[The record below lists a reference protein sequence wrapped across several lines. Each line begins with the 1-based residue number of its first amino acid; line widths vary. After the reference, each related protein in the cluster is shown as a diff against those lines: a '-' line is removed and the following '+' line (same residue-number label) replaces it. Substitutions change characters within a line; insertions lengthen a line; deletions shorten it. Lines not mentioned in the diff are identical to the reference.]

1 MDLHGWIIGAGDGNG
16 HGGRAVRVRWRT
28 DAGARRPYNGGDIH
42 NTGSEYPMHTFRKQM
57 SIALLVAA
65 AFGLATGATGARA
78 QVAGSTV
85 IGITVTEAA
94 QVAMG
99 WSAKKSI
106 LGKNVYSSKGEKI
119 GKVEDLIIAP
129 DRNVSYLI
137 VSAGGFIGIGSHDV
151 AIPAQ
156 QVKEEGG
163 RIVIPG
169 ATKDNV
175 KAMPPFRYAA
185 VTSER
190 DVFIDR
196 ADKDILVAKERLSSL
211 QAQAAGAA
219 ADVKGKLD
227 GQVAALQTNL
237 KSAEARLG
245 AMKKATAKRWKEFE
259 NDVNVAMARLRASA
273 GL

>member
-1 MDLHGWIIGAGDGNG
+1 M
-16 HGGRAVRVRWRT
+16 
-28 DAGARRPYNGGDIH
+28 YMF
-42 NTGSEYPMHTFRKQM
+42 SKQM
-57 SIALLVAA
+57 LAALAIAA
-65 AFGLATGATGARA
+65 AFGAAGTASA

-94 QVAMG
+94 QLATG

-106 LGKNVYSSKGEKI
+106 LGKNIYSSTGEKI

-137 VSAGGFIGIGSHDV
+137 ISAGGFIGMGSHDV
-151 AIPAQ
+151 AIPAA

-175 KAMPPFRYAA
+175 KAMPPFRYAR
-185 VTSER
+185 VTGER

-196 ADKDILVAKERLSSL
+196 AEKDIVVAKERLSSL
-211 QAQAAGAA
+211 EKQASEAS
-219 ADVKGKLD
+219 ADMKGKLD
-227 GQVAALQTNL
+227 GQVAATRTNL
-237 KSAEARLG
+237 KSVETRLG
-245 AMKKATAKRWKEFE
+245 AMKKASAKRWKEFE

>member
-1 MDLHGWIIGAGDGNG
+1 
-16 HGGRAVRVRWRT
+16 
-28 DAGARRPYNGGDIH
+28 
-42 NTGSEYPMHTFRKQM
+42 MHTFSKQM
-57 SIALLVAA
+57 LAALAIAA
-65 AFGLATGATGARA
+65 AFGAAGTSRA
-78 QVAGSTV
+78 QVAGATV
-85 IGITVTEAA
+85 IGITITEAERIA
-94 QVAMG
+94 TG
-99 WSAKKSI
+99 WSVKKSI
-106 LGKNVYSSKGEKI
+106 LGRNVYSSAGEKV

-137 VSAGGFIGIGSHDV
+137 VSAGGFIGIGTHDV

-175 KAMPPFRYAA
+175 RAMPPFRYAKI
-185 VTSER
+185 TGER
-190 DVFIDR
+190 EVFIDR
-196 ADKDILVAKERLSSL
+196 TEKDLLVARERLAGL
-211 QAQAAGAA
+211 QAQAAEAA

-227 GQVAALQTNL
+227 GQVAATQTNL

-259 NDVNVAMARLRASA
+259 KDVDVAMARLRVSA

>member
-1 MDLHGWIIGAGDGNG
+1 
-16 HGGRAVRVRWRT
+16 
-28 DAGARRPYNGGDIH
+28 
-42 NTGSEYPMHTFRKQM
+42 MHSFRKQL
-57 SIALLVAA
+57 SVALLVAA
-65 AFGLATGATGARA
+65 AFGAATNARA

-85 IGITVTEAA
+85 IGITITEAA
-94 QVAMG
+94 QVATG

-106 LGKNVYSSKGEKI
+106 LGRNVYSSKGEKI

-137 VSAGGFIGIGSHDV
+137 VSAGGFIGIGTHDV

-175 KAMPPFRYAA
+175 KAMPPFRYAS

-196 ADKDILVAKERLSSL
+196 AEKDLSVARERLSTL
-211 QAQAAGAA
+211 QAQAAEAA

-227 GQVAALQTNL
+227 GQVAATQTNL
-237 KSAEARLG
+237 KSAEARLA

-259 NDVNVAMARLRASA
+259 SDVNVAMARLRASA